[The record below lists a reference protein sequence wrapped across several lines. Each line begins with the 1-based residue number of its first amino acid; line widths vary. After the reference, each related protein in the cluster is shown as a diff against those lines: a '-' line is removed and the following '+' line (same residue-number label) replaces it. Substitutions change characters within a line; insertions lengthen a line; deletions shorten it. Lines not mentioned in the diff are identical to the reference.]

1 MVLFVRDINAGRP
14 FLQLTD
20 EADSTQYYIG
30 NENWVLHT
38 LTASAIEIQLL
49 FII

>member
-20 EADSTQYYIG
+20 EADETAFTGPLGGVPRRLAGQFLLQT
-30 NENWVLHT
+30 NEVLN
-38 LTASAIEIQLL
+38 L
-49 FII
+49 